1 MVHSLICVVSFSVTL
16 SLSAGFPPLVVALRL
31 PLPIVKETTALT
43 MDAHADTFSHIYCG
57 VNSTQPKVIVSISDV
72 GRMENHSVFTIQ
84 AALNETG
91 LFWSVQRR
99 YSEFLE
105 LRNALLAFFRRSIV
119 RQCFG
124 CRWFT
129 QSLESFAFP
138 RRHFICS
145 RDAGVI
151 RARTVGLENFVR
163 LLAVHAFS
171 AIPKCVSCSKLP
183 FMLVRDFF
191 MENARVVLPLSIELI
206 REAIVPGAFA
216 AIADPSKSKIE
227 FRRGN
232 GILKVLQSEKPV
244 HSKRFPL
251 EILRRSVSAAAETLP
266 TKPLATLDD
275 EDLDM
280 TGVDLY
286 EELDKLRVIS
296 RPRPLHSAAWPRWD
310 EIPVSSSMAV
320 PS

>member
-1 MVHSLICVVSFSVTL
+1 
-16 SLSAGFPPLVVALRL
+16 
-31 PLPIVKETTALT
+31 

-72 GRMENHSVFTIQ
+72 GRVDNHTVYTIQ
-84 AALNETG
+84 AALNNSG
-91 LFWSVQRR
+91 LSWSVQRR
-99 YSEFLE
+99 YSEFRE
-105 LRNALLAFFRRSIV
+105 LRDALLAFFRRSIV

-129 QSLESFAFP
+129 QSLELFAFP
-138 RRHFICS
+138 RRYFVCS

-151 RARTVGLENFVR
+151 RARTVGLESFAR

-183 FMLVRDFF
+183 FMMVRDFF
-191 MENARVVLPLSIELI
+191 VESAQVALPLSIELI
-206 REAIVPGAFA
+206 REAIVPRAFA

-227 FRRGN
+227 FRRGH

-244 HSKRFPL
+244 HLKRFPL
-251 EILRRSVSAAAETLP
+251 EMLRQSTAAARATETP
-266 TKPLATLDD
+266 RTKPSATLND
-275 EDLDM
+275 EDLDV

-286 EELDKLRVIS
+286 EDLDELRVVS

-310 EIPVSSSMAV
+310 EIPALSTMAV
-320 PS
+320 TS